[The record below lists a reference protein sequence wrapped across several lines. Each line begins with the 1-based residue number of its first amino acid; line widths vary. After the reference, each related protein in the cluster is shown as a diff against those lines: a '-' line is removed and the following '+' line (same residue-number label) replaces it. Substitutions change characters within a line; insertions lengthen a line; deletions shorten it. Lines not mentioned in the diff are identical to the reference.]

1 MDCSVGA
8 GRLVAAVRL
17 RQDAVVR
24 SVAGGRTAIAVGAIS
39 IDLPAL
45 SPASHAAL
53 VALAAGD
60 VPELDA
66 LADVTAVGGLRAAL
80 GWQALLTRLD
90 AAGLLE
96 RAVLA
101 ASGPIARLRPTVIGR
116 TPGTAARAPG
126 WVRLS
131 RFAVIHAVAGKFVA
145 ERPGGHALAE
155 FAPAAAGALA
165 AAAGGTSLDGG
176 SGPDGGFREIANLL
190 AGAGLLA
197 PGGPDADP
205 EVAEFEFAQWPLPD
219 LWLHAASRTT
229 RGRSGYGGTYPMAG
243 RFPPLPAL
251 PEPRSGKRIDLA
263 RPDLESIARH
273 DPPLTTVLEERG
285 SVRVHDPARPVSVD
299 QLGEL
304 LYRSARVR
312 RVFDGGDGQQLAG
325 RPYPCGGSVHE
336 LELYPLITNC
346 AGAPAGLWHYA
357 AAGHALEHVA
367 DPGPATQALVNA
379 ARSASTMQT
388 DPQVLLIVAA
398 RFGRIMWKYDTIG
411 YSLVLKHV
419 GVLFQTIYLVATAM
433 GLAVCGIGGGDAGD
447 FAAASGLPF
456 HAEGSVGELIIGSR
470 PDTA

>member
-1 MDCSVGA
+1 MDRSVGA
-8 GRLVAAVRL
+8 VRLVAAVRL

-24 SVAGGRTAIAVGAIS
+24 AVTGGQTAIAVGAVS

-45 SPASHAAL
+45 PEASHAAL

-66 LADVTAVGGLRAAL
+66 LADVTAAGGLRAAL

-101 ASGPIARLRPTVIGR
+101 ASGPIARLRPTVLGR

-131 RFAVIHAVAGKFVA
+131 RFAVIHAVAGKLVA
-145 ERPGGHALAE
+145 ERPGGHALVE
-155 FAPAAAGALA
+155 FAAEAAGVLT
-165 AAAGGTSLDGG
+165 AAAGGTAL
-176 SGPDGGFREIANLL
+176 DGGFREVANLL

-197 PGGPDADP
+197 PGGPDVDP

-243 RFPPLPAL
+243 RFPPLPAI
-251 PEPRSGKRIDLA
+251 PEPRPGKRFDLA
-263 RPDLESIARH
+263 RPDLESVALD
-273 DPPLTTVLEERG
+273 DPPLTRVLEERR
-285 SVRVHDPARPVSVD
+285 SVRVHDPASPVSVD

-357 AAGHALEHVA
+357 ADGHALEHVA
-367 DPGPATQALVNA
+367 DPGPATQTLVNA
-379 ARSASTMQT
+379 ARSASMMQT

-419 GVLFQTIYLVATAM
+419 GVLFQTMYLVATAM